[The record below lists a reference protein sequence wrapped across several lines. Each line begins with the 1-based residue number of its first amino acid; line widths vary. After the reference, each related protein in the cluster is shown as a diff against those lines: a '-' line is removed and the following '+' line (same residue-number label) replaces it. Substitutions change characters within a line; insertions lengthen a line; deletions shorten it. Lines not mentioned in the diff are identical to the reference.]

1 MNSTSYLTPT
11 VQIASPCYLI
21 KKKKRRKKEHEI
33 YTYIYLKP
41 RRERWN
47 NKNIFSI
54 EWKKE
59 KKKRNIL
66 FENVRQHDTIGTL
79 RFFFHGS
86 RLRFSLFIARSC
98 FQPLHIYACLVVAN
112 EICARKGVCV
122 RERETWLDEKRKK
135 NWNRKFGWGRR
146 RVSLERGCSSPLRKN
161 IPNIPELWPIIIS
174 KVLEQRRDRGGVV
187 GGLEGEGKHVSLVND
202 NDEHRCKPDDN
213 A

>member
-1 MNSTSYLTPT
+1 MKQQKYFFHRM
-11 VQIASPCYLI
+11 
-21 KKKKRRKKEHEI
+21 KKR
-33 YTYIYLKP
+33 
-41 RRERWN
+41 
-47 NKNIFSI
+47 
-54 EWKKE
+54 

-135 NWNRKFGWGRR
+135 NWNRKFGWGRG